1 MLFRIAM
8 SQSLREHIETIVSL
22 SDNEFD
28 FVLSHF
34 KPRRF
39 RKHQFLVQ
47 EGNAVTQI
55 YFIEQ
60 GLTKSFHV
68 DEEGREHITQ
78 FSTDNYWTT
87 DNNAFYH
94 HTKATINITCL
105 ENTDTLSLEYEA
117 MEKLCAGLNKMEY
130 FFRKK
135 TIADNILLEKRALC
149 LIKNNA
155 SDRFHDLLSSYPEL
169 VQRVPKTLIASYL
182 GVSRETLSRM
192 LLQ

>member
-1 MLFRIAM
+1 M
-8 SQSLREHIETIVSL
+8 SQILREHIESVVSL
-22 SDNEFD
+22 SDSEFE

-55 YFIEQ
+55 YFIVQ
-60 GLTKSFHV
+60 GLAKSFYV

-78 FSTDNYWTT
+78 FSVDSYWTT
-87 DNNAFYH
+87 DNDAFYNN
-94 HTKATINITCL
+94 TQATINIACL
-105 ENTDTLSLEYEA
+105 ENTESLSLAYED
-117 MEKLCAGLNKMEY
+117 MEKLCASLNKMEY

-135 TIADNILLEKRALC
+135 AIADNILLEKRALC

-155 SDRFHDLLSSYPEL
+155 ADRFHDLLSNYPEL

-182 GVSRETLSRM
+182 GVSRETLSRL